1 MQCVRCRQEAAGEVH
16 APGPGAG
23 AAARRPEPGE
33 RAGAGGQPPSPAG
46 MELSTWSSGIKLSLG
61 LLLCG
66 ALLPPE
72 VPGKEGKRGTALVP
86 PPGGL
91 GLGRAG
97 RGGPLWGAGSRSWP
111 TAWGRRDNT
120 DGPGGELECL
130 GCLGRAG
137 GCVWGRQ
144 RPAANPI
151 RLLVAQF
158 TGTPGMFSPFLS
170 APSQLKHKCLRVS
183 SDPREFCLCLP

>member
-16 APGPGAG
+16 APGAG

-120 DGPGGELECL
+120 DRPGGSWS
-130 GCLGRAG
+130 
-137 GCVWGRQ
+137 VWGGQ
-144 RPAANPI
+144 VGACGGDKGQ
-151 RLLVAQF
+151 LQ
-158 TGTPGMFSPFLS
+158 TPSDSWWLSSLAHQVCSP
-170 APSQLKHKCLRVS
+170 PSS
-183 SDPREFCLCLP
+183 PPPPS